1 MAKRKKTLLGLLLIV
16 LALLLSAS
24 TYLWTQ
30 LGRPALTIQSDSTFR
45 SKGKWTLE
53 ELGRE
58 LQKQAGL
65 KDPET
70 FVTWA
75 KRLGYEDVK
84 ASFIDLDPNDGV
96 YALIKKFKAN
106 RRQTQDVVIQGGW
119 FAKAPL
125 VKAVS
130 NKLDIEPDSLLLAL
144 SDEGFMKKFGSDTTN
159 WFELFL
165 PNTYNFYMETSTEK
179 FFARMRETHDKFWNA
194 ERSAKAKKQKLNQRE
209 VTILASIVSRESLKA
224 DEYENIAGVY
234 INRYRIGML
243 LQADPTVNYAIGRWG
258 ILKGSDLRKQHPY
271 NTYLN
276 KGLPPGP
283 IAISYP
289 AAIDAVLN
297 YGHHDYIYFCAKED
311 FSGYHN
317 LAATLA
323 EHNVNAGKWR
333 KALRER
339 DKKRKEENQKN

>member
-1 MAKRKKTLLGLLLIV
+1 MAKRKKPILGILLVVVGLMLG
-16 LALLLSAS
+16 AS
-24 TYLWTQ
+24 IFLWSQ
-30 LGRPALTIQSDSTFR
+30 LGSRTLTIQSDTTFR

-53 ELGRE
+53 DLGKE

-65 KDPET
+65 EDPET

-75 KRLGYEDVK
+75 RRLGYEDVK
-84 ASFIDLDPNDGV
+84 ASIIELDPNDGV

-106 RRQTQDVVIQGGW
+106 RRQTQDVVIQGGL
-119 FAKAPL
+119 FSRAPL
-125 VKAVS
+125 TKAIT
-130 NKLDIEPDSLLLAL
+130 NKIDIEPDSLLRAL
-144 SDEGFMKKFGSDTTN
+144 TDEVFLKKYGTDTTN

-179 FFARMRETHDKFWNA
+179 FFARMRETHDKFWNT
-194 ERSAKAKKQKLNQRE
+194 ERVDKAKKQGLSKRE
-209 VTILASIVSRESLKA
+209 VTILASIVSRESLKS

-243 LQADPTVNYAIGRWG
+243 LQADPTVNYAVGRWG
-258 ILKGSDLRKQHPY
+258 ILKGTDLRRPHPY

-283 IAISYP
+283 IAISY
-289 AAIDAVLN
+289 ADAIDAVLD
-297 YGHHDYIYFCAKED
+297 YGHHDYIFFCAKED

-317 LAATLA
+317 FAATLA
-323 EHNVNAGKWR
+323 EHNVNAAKWR

-339 DKKRKEENQKN
+339 EEKKKDKT